1 MKKWKNQTKYTTWG
15 FLRMVSLSTI
25 SRTTERCTAGRSA
38 FSALNSVGLRFG
50 CFHPVTS
57 RRLYSTLC
65 LPIVLHGSEL
75 WSLSNTKL
83 NILECINREILAM
96 HHPRPFKQMLNN
108 SPPEPNWLQFHLIL
122 HHPKAVDLHKI
133 INMQSSDL
141 PKQILEVRITNPKCK
156 GDHCYLERSR

>member
-1 MKKWKNQTKYTTWG
+1 MKKCKNQTKYTTWG

-38 FSALNSVGLRFG
+38 FSALNSVVLRFG
-50 CFHPVTS
+50 CLHPVTS

-83 NILECINREILAM
+83 NILECIHHKILAM
-96 HHPRPFKQMLNN
+96 HHPRPSKQMLNN
-108 SPPEPNWLQFHLIL
+108 SPPELIGSCS
-122 HHPKAVDLHKI
+122 I
-133 INMQSSDL
+133 SSF
-141 PKQILEVRITNPKCK
+141 ITQRQLTCIKSSTCNLVISPSKFLK
-156 GDHCYLERSR
+156 